1 MPGRAQSSSP
11 IGRVK
16 CVVNTCHYYQN
27 GDLCTASSIEI
38 QAPNARNTEDTDCA
52 TFAPRGGM

>member
-1 MPGRAQSSSP
+1 MTEKPPRVNP
-11 IGRVK
+11 TVK